1 MKIGIIGKRFSGKT
15 TLFEAISEIK
25 VHKEASIFNLASVKV
40 KDKNIDEL
48 SFIYKPLKTTYAEFE
63 IIDYNRNLDTSD
75 AVLGSPNLISRYREL
90 DSLIINLGV
99 IEDFEFVK
107 GELDDIINELFISD
121 ISMLETKIQRLK
133 KGKFEKTEMDLYENL
148 LALFESSKK
157 PDIND
162 LSKEQLK
169 LLSTFQFFALKPWII
184 SINVSEDLLNSNF
197 DSKILYPYILI
208 SAEIEKEISFMS
220 DQKEVIEFMKDFNIK
235 ESLRDRFILKL
246 YETLNLISFYT
257 VGSDEVRAWSIVNG
271 SSAHKAAGKIH
282 SDIERG
288 FIKAETISYND
299 FIKYR
304 DEGKAM
310 GVLRSEGKEY
320 IVKAGDII
328 NFKFN
333 V

>member
-1 MKIGIIGKRFSGKT
+1 MKLGIIGKRFSGKT

-25 VHKEASIFNLASVKV
+25 IHKDASIFTISSVKV

-48 SFIYKPLKTTYAEFE
+48 SIIYKPLKTTYAEFD
-63 IIDYNRNLDTSD
+63 ILDYNRNLDTSD

-90 DSLIINLGV
+90 DALLINIGV
-99 IEDFEFVK
+99 IEDFVFVK
-107 GELDDIINELFISD
+107 GELDDILNELFISD
-121 ISMLETKIQRLK
+121 ISMLEAKIQRLK
-133 KGKFEKTEMDLYENL
+133 KAKFEKLEMDLYESL
-148 LALFESSKK
+148 LCSFENSIK
-157 PDIND
+157 PDINNFT
-162 LSKEQLK
+162 KEQQR

-184 SINVSEDLLNSNF
+184 SINVSEDILNRDFKLLN
-197 DSKILYPYILI
+197 YPSIII
-208 SAEIEKEISFMS
+208 SAEIEKEISFM
-220 DQKEVIEFMKDFNIK
+220 DDKNEVIEFMKDFNIK
-235 ESLRDRFILKL
+235 ESIKDRLVLKL

-288 FIKAETISYND
+288 FIKAETMSYDD
-299 FIKYR
+299 FIKFR
-304 DEGKAM
+304 DDAKSM
-310 GVLRSEGKEY
+310 GLLRSEGKEY
-320 IVKAGDII
+320 IVKTGDII